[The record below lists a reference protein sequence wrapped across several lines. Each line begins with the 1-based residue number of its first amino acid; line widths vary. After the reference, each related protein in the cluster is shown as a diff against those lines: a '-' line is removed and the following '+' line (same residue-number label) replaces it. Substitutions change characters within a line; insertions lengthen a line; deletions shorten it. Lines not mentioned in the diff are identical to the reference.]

1 LQEDKNQRKANQ
13 FEKYER
19 RKIAIMSE
27 HKRKKVLVIGAITP
41 QFIADSIAKHSTQ
54 TSIGAHDI
62 FLGQVRADAING
74 KTVQAIDYSAYEEMA
89 EDKFHEIRE
98 AAFAK
103 FDLTCMHTYH
113 SIGKV
118 KAGEI
123 CLFVF
128 VSSHHRKMAFDA
140 CRWIVEEIKA
150 NVPIFGKEIFEDET
164 YSWKENKN

>member
-1 LQEDKNQRKANQ
+1 MNGKK
-13 FEKYER
+13 K
-19 RKIAIMSE
+19 
-27 HKRKKVLVIGAITP
+27 HKVFVKGAITP
-41 QFIADSIAKHSTQ
+41 KFIAESIAKHSSKT
-54 TSIGAHDI
+54 TIGAHDI
-62 FLGQVRADAING
+62 FLGQVRADEISG
-74 KTVQAIDYSAYEEMA
+74 KIVRVIDYSAYEEMA

-103 FDLTCMHTYH
+103 FNLTCMHIYH
-113 SIGKV
+113 SLGKI

-128 VSSHHRKMAFDA
+128 VSSEHRKAAFDA
-140 CRWIVEEIKA
+140 CRWIVEEIKS